1 MTRLISIKDTQ
12 ERLRLGR
19 TKVVE
24 LLNSGEIESVRIGSA
39 RRVVEDSVEAYIQRI
54 LTTNAPDRPQEG
66 VPPDRSD
73 RSNTPRRTHP
83 E

>member
-1 MTRLISIKDTQ
+1 MTRLISIRDTQ
-12 ERLRLGR
+12 TRLGLGR

-24 LLNSGEIESVRIGSA
+24 LLNSGEIDSVRIGSA

-54 LTTNAPDRPQEG
+54 LTANAPDSPQEG